1 MTDLEFDSFLNTSPN
16 LLVAPAGYGKTHTIA
31 SSVKAL
37 HAKGVNRILV
47 LTHTNAGITSIR
59 EKFKKESVPQNGVT
73 ICTIAG
79 FLQRIVHS
87 LSKERMPDGNDSDA
101 FYTKLYE
108 CALDLFQHSSILKTI
123 LEYSFEQIF
132 VDEFQDCNRPQYE
145 IVKVLC
151 KWKVCVHLLLDPL
164 QTIFDFETNHP
175 NYLDFESN
183 CERRAPEKL
192 FRLDIPFRWR
202 NANSPLERFVPVWR
216 KTIQDA
222 LTQGLSSIDL
232 SKLPGITYISDTPD
246 NVRMKINYYANNST
260 SILVLHSLFHA
271 NNIKARGSICAS
283 TGYRLRLIE
292 SIDHPDFYNV
302 AAKIDEELKN
312 GTLVESIVYDIMMAV
327 GTSKKLLETWIKPN
341 RLVAKHTDIALSTKL
356 SDAVKLPSKK
366 QAIVEALSILTRDI
380 KLNVQRIELL
390 ADIKSAVL
398 SSETSGKNVHQ
409 EIERKRDLARVQGRR
424 LHGKVIGTTLLTKGL
439 EADTVLLIKPT
450 ELFRN
455 DNGLKHLYVALTRA
469 VNRVILIDTQ

>member
-1 MTDLEFDSFLNTSPN
+1 MTEQEFDTFISNSPN
-16 LLVAPAGYGKTHTIA
+16 VLMAPAGYGKTHTIA

-37 HAKGVNRILV
+37 RAKGVNRILV

-73 ICTIAG
+73 VCTIAG

-87 LSKERMPDGNDSDA
+87 LSKERMPDGNESDV

-108 CALDLFQHSSILKTI
+108 CALDLFQHSTILKTV
-123 LEYSFEQIF
+123 LKYSYEHIF

-151 KWKVCVHLLLDPL
+151 KWEVCVHMLLDPL

-175 NYLDFESN
+175 NYLDFERN
-183 CERRAPEKL
+183 CQNRAPEKL
-192 FRLDIPFRWR
+192 FRLDIPYRWR

-222 LTQGLSSIDL
+222 LTKGLKSINL
-232 SKLPGITYISDTPD
+232 SQLPGITYISDTPD
-246 NVRMKINYYANNST
+246 IVRMKINYYVNNSS

-302 AAKIDEELKN
+302 AAKIDEDLKN
-312 GTLVESIVYDIMMAV
+312 GSLVESIVYDIMIAV
-327 GTSKKLLETWIKPN
+327 GTSKTALETWIKPN

-356 SDAVKLPSKK
+356 NDAVKLPSKK
-366 QAIVEALSILTRDI
+366 HAIIEALSILTREI
-380 KLNVQRIELL
+380 KLNVQRVELL
-390 ADIKSAVL
+390 ADIKSAIL
-398 SSETSGKNVHQ
+398 SSETSGKTVRQ
-409 EIERKRDLARVQGRR
+409 EIERRRDLARVQGRR
-424 LHGKVIGTTLLTKGL
+424 LYGKVIGTTLLTKGL
-439 EADTVLLIKPT
+439 EADTVLLIKPS

-455 DNGLKHLYVALTRA
+455 DNGLMHLYVALTRA
-469 VNRVILIDTQ
+469 VNRVILIDSK

>member
-1 MTDLEFDSFLNTSPN
+1 MTEQEFDTFISNSPN
-16 LLVAPAGYGKTHTIA
+16 VLMAPAGYGKTHTIA

-37 HAKGVNRILV
+37 RAKGVNRILV

-73 ICTIAG
+73 VCTIAG

-87 LSKERMPDGNDSDA
+87 LSKERMPDGNESDV
-101 FYTKLYE
+101 FYAKLYE
-108 CALDLFQHSSILKTI
+108 CALDLFQHSTILKTV
-123 LEYSFEQIF
+123 LKYSYEHIF

-151 KWKVCVHLLLDPL
+151 KWEVCVHMLLDPL

-175 NYLDFESN
+175 NYLDFERN
-183 CERRAPEKL
+183 CQNRAPEKL
-192 FRLDIPFRWR
+192 FRLDIPYRWR

-222 LTQGLSSIDL
+222 LTKGLKSINL
-232 SKLPGITYISDTPD
+232 SQLPGITYISDTPD
-246 NVRMKINYYANNST
+246 IVRMKINYYVNNSS

-302 AAKIDEELKN
+302 AAKIDEDLKN
-312 GTLVESIVYDIMMAV
+312 GSLVESIVYDIMIAV
-327 GTSKKLLETWIKPN
+327 GTSKTALETWIKPN

-356 SDAVKLPSKK
+356 NDAVKLPSKK
-366 QAIVEALSILTRDI
+366 HAIIEALSILTREI
-380 KLNVQRIELL
+380 KLNVQRVELL
-390 ADIKSAVL
+390 ADIKSAIL
-398 SSETSGKNVHQ
+398 SSETSGKTVRQ
-409 EIERKRDLARVQGRR
+409 EIERRRDLARVQGRR
-424 LHGKVIGTTLLTKGL
+424 LYGKVIGTTLLTKGL
-439 EADTVLLIKPT
+439 EADTVLLIKPS

-455 DNGLKHLYVALTRA
+455 DNGLMHLYVALTRA
-469 VNRVILIDTQ
+469 VNRVILIDSK

>member
-1 MTDLEFDSFLNTSPN
+1 MTEQEFDTFISNSPN
-16 LLVAPAGYGKTHTIA
+16 VLVAPAGYGKTHTIA
-31 SSVKAL
+31 SSVESL
-37 HAKGVNRILV
+37 RAKGVNRILV

-101 FYTKLYE
+101 FYAKLYE
-108 CALDLFQHSSILKTI
+108 CALNLFQHSTILKTI
-123 LEYSFEQIF
+123 LEYSYEHIF
-132 VDEFQDCNRPQYE
+132 VDEFQDCNRAQYE

-151 KWKVCVHLLLDPL
+151 KWKVCVHMLLDPL

-183 CERRAPEKL
+183 CQSRAPEKL
-192 FRLDIPFRWR
+192 FRLDVPYRWR

-222 LTQGLSSIDL
+222 LTQGLKSIDL
-232 SKLPGITYISDTPD
+232 SQLPGITYISDTPD
-246 NVRMKINYYANNST
+246 NVRIKINYYVNNST
-260 SILVLHSLFHA
+260 SILVLHSLYHA
-271 NNIKARGSICAS
+271 NNIKARGLICAN

-302 AAKIDEELKN
+302 AAKIDDELKN
-312 GTLVESIVYDIMMAV
+312 DTLVESIVYDIMMAV
-327 GTSKKLLETWIKPN
+327 GTSKTSLEGWIKPN
-341 RLVAKHTDIALSTKL
+341 RLVVKHTDIALSTKL
-356 SDAVKLPSKK
+356 NDAVKLPSKK

-398 SSETSGKNVHQ
+398 SSETSGKTVRQ
-409 EIERKRDLARVQGRR
+409 EIERRRDLARVQGRR

-439 EADTVLLIKPT
+439 EADTVLVIKPS

>member
-1 MTDLEFDSFLNTSPN
+1 MTEQEFDTFITNSPN
-16 LLVAPAGYGKTHTIA
+16 VLVAPAGYGKTHTIA

-37 HAKGVNRILV
+37 RAKGIKRILV

-79 FLQRIVHS
+79 FLQRIVNS
-87 LSKERMPDGNDSDA
+87 LSKERMPDGNDSDV

-108 CALDLFQHSSILKTI
+108 CALDLFLHSTILKTI
-123 LEYSFEQIF
+123 LEYSYEHIF

-145 IVKVLC
+145 IVKELC
-151 KWKVCVHLLLDPL
+151 KWKVCVHMLLDPL

-192 FRLDIPFRWR
+192 FRLDIPYRWR

-222 LTQGLSSIDL
+222 LTQGLKSIDL
-232 SKLPGITYISDTPD
+232 SQLPGITYISDTPD
-246 NVRMKINYYANNST
+246 NVMMKINYYVNNSS
-260 SILVLHSLFHA
+260 SILVLHSRFHA
-271 NNIKARGSICAS
+271 NNIKARGWVCAR

-292 SIDHPDFYNV
+292 SIDHPDFYKV
-302 AAKIDEELKN
+302 AAKIDEGLKN
-312 GTLVESIVYDIMMAV
+312 DTPVESIVYDIMMAV
-327 GTSKKLLETWIKPN
+327 GTSKTSLNAWTMSN
-341 RLVAKHTDIALSTKL
+341 RLVAKRTDIVLTTKL
-356 SDAVKLPSKK
+356 NNAVKLPSRK
-366 QAIVEALSILTRDI
+366 QAIVEAISVLTKDI

-390 ADIKSAVL
+390 TDIISAVL
-398 SSETSGKNVHQ
+398 SSETSGKTVRQ
-409 EIERKRDLARVQGRR
+409 EIERRRDLARVQGRR
-424 LHGKVIGTTLLTKGL
+424 LYGKVIGTTLLTKGL
-439 EADTVLLIKPT
+439 EADTVLLINPT

-455 DNGLKHLYVALTRA
+455 ENGLKHLYVALTRA
-469 VNRVILIDTQ
+469 VNRVVLIDSK

>member
-1 MTDLEFDSFLNTSPN
+1 MTEQEFDTFITNSPN
-16 LLVAPAGYGKTHTIA
+16 VLVAPAGYGKTHTIA

-37 HAKGVNRILV
+37 RAKGVNRILV

-59 EKFKKESVPQNGVT
+59 EKFKKESVRQNGVT

-87 LSKERMPDGNDSDA
+87 LSKERMLEGNDSDA
-101 FYTKLYE
+101 FYAKLYE
-108 CALDLFQHSSILKTI
+108 CALDLFQHNTILKTI
-123 LEYSFEQIF
+123 LEYSYEHIF

-151 KWKVCVHLLLDPL
+151 KWKVCVHMLLDPL

-175 NYLDFESN
+175 NYLNFERN
-183 CERRAPEKL
+183 CQSRAPEKL
-192 FRLDIPFRWR
+192 FRLNIPYRWR

-216 KTIQDA
+216 KIIQDA
-222 LTQGLSSIDL
+222 LIQGLKSIDL
-232 SKLPGITYISDTPD
+232 SQLPGITYISDTPD
-246 NVRMKINYYANNST
+246 NVRIKINYFINDST

-292 SIDHPDFYNV
+292 SIDHSDFYNV
-302 AAKIDEELKN
+302 AAKIDEELKS
-312 GTLVESIVYDIMMAV
+312 GTIVETIIYDIMTAV
-327 GTSKKLLETWIKPN
+327 GTSKTALEGWIKPN
-341 RLVAKHTDIALSTKL
+341 RLIAKHTDMALSTKL
-356 SDAVKLPSKK
+356 NDAVKLPSKK
-366 QAIVEALSILTRDI
+366 QAIVEALSVLTRDI

-390 ADIKSAVL
+390 TDIKTAVL
-398 SSETSGKNVHQ
+398 SSETSGKTVHQ
-409 EIERKRDLARVQGRR
+409 EIERRRDLARVQGRR

-439 EADTVLLIKPT
+439 EADTVLLIKPS

-469 VNRVILIDTQ
+469 VNRVILIDTR